1 MKKTILMLALV
12 GVALAACEKK
22 DKDYEFKSGEYIYL
36 NGVEQPKF
44 KSTTKQYTV
53 AEIVRAENVALY
65 HTTEYGG
72 YYRTFDPGQRD
83 TINNRLLMRAEDIL
97 TVPDGYLQREYLDAT
112 NFYIALPNGELDPS
126 GLLGFKWDT
135 CGYIPQSVIDNARE
149 QIESLYAQERYDE
162 IYELFHTAFTFY
174 TCTGEEYKQIVA
186 NGGGIEN

>member
-1 MKKTILMLALV
+1 MKRTILMLAVLM
-12 GVALAACEKK
+12 GVLAGCKK

-65 HTTEYGG
+65 HTTEYGD

-83 TINNRLLMRAEDIL
+83 TLNNRLLMRAEDIL
-97 TVPDGYLQREYLDAT
+97 TVPDGYLQREYLDAK

-135 CGYIPQSVIDNARE
+135 VGYIPQSVIDNARV
-149 QIESLYAQERYDE
+149 QIEALYAQERYDE

-186 NGGGIEN
+186 NGGN